1 MTNGPVCQRKNWMES
16 SPDSGMSR
24 VNQGLKTANKSIEI
38 LGNSEDS
45 ELANTHIVGQIHH

>member
-1 MTNGPVCQRKNWMES
+1 MES